1 MKLLPIFSTCN
12 SGERFKSGLCDK
24 LVIVTSSTD
33 ASSGDNLSFSIII
46 LFHFLKKSFVLL
58 KKMYMALQSSFLLQ
72 LERQQHIW
80 QACCW
85 HTMISSPSTCNQ
97 TQLITRQYGFCGRGD
112 CYTDNR
118 RNHGTY
124 CRSQKSRNLLR
135 LLQILANQ
143 KETEYKVLFFCY
155 IYLISSNMLFF

>member
-24 LVIVTSSTD
+24 LVIVTSSID

-58 KKMYMALQSSFLLQ
+58 KKMYMALQSLHFYCNLNGSNIFAK
-72 LERQQHIW
+72 HVGG
-80 QACCW
+80 
-85 HTMISSPSTCNQ
+85 TMISSPLTCNQ
-97 TQLITRQYGFCGRGD
+97 TRLISRKYGFCGRDD
-112 CYTDNR
+112 CYNDNR

-143 KETEYKVLFFCY
+143 RETEYKVLFVCY